1 MKRLTF
7 ILTLFICFGL
17 SASAV
22 LKEHDLPKTLR
33 ILRLELE
40 RNYNK
45 QKVMLLQ
52 YEQQSADQH
61 AALMDYVKQSEQISL
76 ILYSQKSDF
85 TFDIAYACQEAT
97 NLYRKLNKNTMPY
110 DKIKENLLS
119 EIARYDSL
127 IISLKALPPAIKDS
141 KKSKLTAVDSI
152 TMNIITDS
160 AALAKAQIQVQ
171 SETLKPIADMMK
183 SQSAEDDEKENE
195 EDKKDGG
202 LFILS
207 EEDQADRKACLD
219 YAIVI
224 RDNMKKFL
232 DSLEEDS
239 YYYSVVTQKVEK
251 MNSYAQ
257 ERYKDLQAHIF
268 TNNGRNYFKILATL
282 PLQIAQVKNDYYDK
296 YQPLSEDK
304 EDKSEWRG
312 PIVLGVSVFM
322 IFYIL
327 FAAILSNLILRW
339 IPALTKK
346 IAPKFA
352 HKFGNRFH
360 RIMSA
365 NDYKKKSHT
374 LTWAFGVLLFAIA
387 IMIVKGFIH
396 KNIFIMA
403 ADLMI
408 SFAWLIEAILV
419 SLLIRLTSEQI
430 QHGVKIYMPFLW
442 MALTVI
448 FFRIILIPNNMIN
461 LICPPILLFF
471 TIWQTIAI
479 RKNRTLPLVDIICSG
494 ISLAAMVVSCICAWF
509 GMTLL
514 AVQIII
520 WWTFQLACIETIN
533 CVYDLVKSY
542 ENGPLFDRIF
552 RTKETTSEKK
562 MLLRD
567 KKRKVFE
574 QHVQEGQYINK
585 TWLYDFVLKVLIP
598 VAAVFSIPCS
608 VYLAAGIFEMQ
619 AAFIEIIRT
628 KVSVPSVGT
637 ISMFR
642 ICIVAGSFFI
652 FKYLNYLINSTYKM
666 IRISHE
672 HEIGRSLNETLSK
685 NIIGIIVWGIFVLF
699 VLNYL
704 DVPSEGIKVAA
715 AGLATG
721 MGFAMKDLLENF
733 FYGISLMTGRLRV
746 GDYIEC
752 DGIRGQVESITYQ
765 STQIIT
771 DDGSVMAFLNSALF
785 SKNFK
790 NLTRNHNYEFTSI
803 TVGVAYGTDI
813 QRVREIIVSA
823 IDGLREQ
830 TPDGRYIIDKHRDVE
845 VRVSNFGD
853 SSVDLNVIT
862 WALVDKK
869 YGFLAKAKEVIYDSL
884 NKNGIE
890 IPYPQR
896 DIFIKNFEK
905 KS

>member
-40 RNYNK
+40 HNYNK

-61 AALMDYVKQSEQISL
+61 AALMRYVRQSEQISL

-97 NLYRKLNKNTMPY
+97 NLYGELNKNTMPY
-110 DKIKENLLS
+110 DKIKGQLLN

-141 KKSKLTAVDSI
+141 KRDKLTAVDSI
-152 TMNIITDS
+152 SMNIITDS
-160 AALAKAQIQVQ
+160 ASLAKAQAQVQ
-171 SETLKPIADMMK
+171 SETLKPIAEMMNGQMTGK
-183 SQSAEDDEKENE
+183 VEDE
-195 EDKKDGG
+195 EDGG
-202 LFILS
+202 LFVLS

-224 RDNMKKFL
+224 RNSMKKFL

-239 YYYSVVTQKVEK
+239 YYYNVVTQKVEK
-251 MNSYAQ
+251 MNNYAQ
-257 ERYKDLQAHIF
+257 KCYKKLQSNIF
-268 TNNGRNYFKILATL
+268 TNNGKNYLNVLATL
-282 PLQIAQVKNDYYDK
+282 PFQIAQVKNEYYEK
-296 YQPLSEDK
+296 YQPLSSDQNS
-304 EDKSEWRG
+304 KSEWRG

-322 IFYIL
+322 VFYIL
-327 FAAILSNLILRW
+327 IAAIFSKLILRCV
-339 IPALTKK
+339 PALAKK
-346 IAPKFA
+346 ISPKFA

-360 RIMSA
+360 QIISRE
-365 NDYKKKSHT
+365 DYREKGHT
-374 LTWAFGVLLFAIA
+374 ITMALGVLLFAIA
-387 IMIVKGFIH
+387 IMIVKGFIQ

-408 SFAWLIEAILV
+408 SFAWLIEAILL
-419 SLLIRLTSEQI
+419 SLLIRLTSRQL
-430 QHGVKIYMPFLW
+430 QHGLKIYMPFLW

-448 FFRIILIPNNMIN
+448 FFRIILIPNSMIN
-461 LICPPILLFF
+461 LVCPPILLFF
-471 TIWQTIAI
+471 TIWQTTAI

-494 ISLAAMVVSCICAWF
+494 ISLAVMVVSCFSAWL

-533 CVYDLVKSY
+533 CVADLLKSY
-542 ENGPLFDRIF
+542 ESGSLFNRIL
-552 RTKETTSEKK
+552 RSKDTNSERKS
-562 MLLRD
+562 LISD
-567 KKRKVFE
+567 KKRNIFA
-574 QHVQEGQYINK
+574 QHVKTGKYINK
-585 TWLYDFVLKVLIP
+585 TWLYDLAVKVLIP